1 MLVRLQATGH
11 TEFID
16 VAAAVSQAAFTQVL
30 SGVGGV
36 HIAATVHKQIL
47 PLADITQLICE
58 QCLALD
64 GVPALGDLA
73 AAVAQVEAD
82 LPWDAVV
89 RVSDLKKSAVPYGP
103 LLLF

>member
-1 MLVRLQATGH
+1 MLVRLQAAGH

-30 SGVGGV
+30 PRAGGV
-36 HIAATVHKQIL
+36 HITATIHEQIL
-47 PLADITQLICE
+47 PLADITQLIRE

-82 LPWDAVV
+82 FPWDAVV
-89 RVSDLKKSAVPYGP
+89 RVSRLKKSAVPYDP